1 MKFDFSSVKIII
13 WDLDDTFWI
22 GTLSEGS
29 VTPVET
35 NIELVKRLT
44 DCGIVNTICSKNDPG
59 PVMEKL
65 TELGISDYFIFPSID
80 WTPKG
85 RRIKSLL
92 KTIGLRP
99 KNCLFIDDNLQNL
112 QDVMFYNPGITAV
125 SPDIIK
131 DLTDYISSVPQK
143 DLKHNRLRQYH
154 ILEEKNKAAQQF
166 SDNTEFLFSS
176 NIQVRIQADCQ
187 SQLDRIAELVLR
199 SNQLNYTKRRD
210 TKEELERLICDP
222 DCNCGCVFVSDNF
235 GDYGMVG
242 FFAIKNQKCIHFL
255 FSCRTIGQGIEE
267 YVYARLGYPELSVIG
282 EVVTPLT
289 KSPAPAWI
297 NQHIDKKRIG
307 SHKYSGKV
315 IFKGACDLAQMS
327 EYLDTTNIIE
337 EFTYIGNE
345 KKNTIEHHNHSVN
358 YLQWHSLPQED
369 KNRLNDTLIFNDAE
383 MFKTSMYDDDVS
395 LIILS
400 TMIEPNIG
408 IYKNRKTGFKIA
420 FGEASYPLTDKNN
433 WAKYKDGTIFT
444 AGNVFT
450 DQWLNWFSSEYEF
463 CGKLSPE
470 DVLYNAKELL
480 KKISPQAKICYILG
494 PEIPFKQEKNPNYF
508 GREKIYTQI
517 NSLFRKLSESDS
529 RVLIVDVNQWV
540 KQQRDFNNTINHF
553 QRRVY
558 YKMAQCINQY
568 IADSIGYKVHK
579 KSILYLKYRTL
590 IDKIGRTGLFSTRF
604 WKFIRNV
611 KS

>member
-1 MKFDFSSVKIII
+1 MKCDFTSVKIII
-13 WDLDDTFWI
+13 WDLDDTFWR
-22 GTLSEGS
+22 GTLSEG
-29 VTPVET
+29 PVIPIKA

-44 DCGIVNTICSKNDPG
+44 DCGIVNTICSKNDSA

-65 TELGISDYFIFPSID
+65 TELGLSDYFIFPSID

-85 RRIKSLL
+85 KRIKSLL

-125 SPDIIK
+125 SPDVIK
-131 DLTDYISSVPQK
+131 DLTDYISSVPPK
-143 DLKHNRLRQYH
+143 DLKHSRLRQYH

-176 NIQVRIQADCQ
+176 NIQVRIKADCE

-210 TKEELERLICDP
+210 AKEELERLICDP

-297 NQHIDKKRIG
+297 NQNIEKRQNNG
-307 SHKYSGKV
+307 RKYSGKV
-315 IFKGACDLAQMS
+315 IFKGPCDLAQMS

-337 EFTYIGNE
+337 EFTYTGKE

-358 YLQWHSLPQED
+358 YLQWQFLSQED
-369 KNRLNDTLIFNDAE
+369 KKQLNEMLIFNDAE
-383 MFKTSMYDDDVS
+383 MFQTSMYDDDVS

-400 TMIEPNIG
+400 TMIEPNLG
-408 IYKNRKTGFKIA
+408 IYKNRNNGFKIA
-420 FGEASYPLTDKNN
+420 FGESSHPLTDMNN
-433 WAKYKDGTIFT
+433 WAKYKDGTIFN

-450 DQWLNWFSSEYEF
+450 DRWLKWFSSEYEF
-463 CGKLSPE
+463 YGNLSP
-470 DVLYNAKELL
+470 DDILRNAKELL
-480 KKISPQAKICYILG
+480 KKISPKAKVCYILG
-494 PEIPFKQEKNPNYF
+494 PEIPFKQERNSNYF
-508 GREKIYTQI
+508 GREKIYMQI
-517 NSLFRKLSESDS
+517 NTLFRKLSESDS
-529 RVLIVDVNQWV
+529 RVLVVDVNKWV
-540 KQQRDFNNTINHF
+540 KQQSDFNDTINHF
-553 QRRVY
+553 QRRIY
-558 YKMAQCINQY
+558 YKMAQCVNRY
-568 IADSIGYKVHK
+568 ISESTGLEVLNKNI
-579 KSILYLKYRTL
+579 IYLKYHTL
-590 IDKIGRTGLFSTRF
+590 IDKIGHTGLFQTRF
-604 WKFIRNV
+604 WRFIRRI
-611 KS
+611 KP